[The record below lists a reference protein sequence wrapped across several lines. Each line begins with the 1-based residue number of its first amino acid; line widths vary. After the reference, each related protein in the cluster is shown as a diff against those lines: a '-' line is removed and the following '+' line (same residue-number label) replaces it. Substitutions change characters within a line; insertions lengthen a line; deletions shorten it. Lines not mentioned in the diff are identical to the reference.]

1 LFEALKS
8 KISSL
13 SKIKEVLTEGEISL
27 DDSSLRD
34 TLWEFQIELME
45 CDVALPVAERISEVL
60 RERLIGKKRK
70 IGTSV
75 EEIVREA
82 FREIVDEIFIH
93 SLDFDEFIEK
103 TEKPIL
109 LVFIGVNG
117 TGKTTTIAKIA
128 KRLLDNDYTPIL
140 ASGDTFRAGAEEQ
153 LREHA
158 ERLGIR
164 VIAHRY
170 GADPAAVI
178 YDAVA
183 HARAR
188 KADVV
193 LADTSGRMHTNVNL
207 MDQLRKICRVNT
219 PDLVIFVDEA
229 IAGNDAVERAMR
241 FEREVGIDAHI
252 LTKVDAD
259 AKGGT
264 ALSVVYETKKP
275 IAFFGTGQRYEDL
288 KKFSKDWFLK
298 QFLGE

>member
-1 LFEALKS
+1 MFEALKS